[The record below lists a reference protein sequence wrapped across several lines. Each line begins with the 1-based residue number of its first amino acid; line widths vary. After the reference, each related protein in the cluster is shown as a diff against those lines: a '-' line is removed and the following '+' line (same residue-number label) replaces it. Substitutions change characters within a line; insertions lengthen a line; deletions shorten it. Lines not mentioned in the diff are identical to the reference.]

1 MNMRLLRIGVLIA
14 VAAGA
19 ISVALMMTYRLR
31 STPEPSRPQFEKN
44 KAVPPSAPQT
54 SNSPYKCV
62 TEGNPVV
69 AHGGGTL
76 LVNGFLIEVKPVA
89 DPSDPAGMMCQVSI
103 RSPNG
108 EIVFDGDN
116 NVGGIDID
124 PVTGKDLNGDGEPDA
139 VVVDDSG
146 SVHYNDYIYSI
157 ISLGQKP
164 GPIQQVEGIAHF
176 MDLNR
181 AGKIEIIVADS
192 LLGLHGLSTPD
203 SPSALLVLRLRGNT
217 LEEVGAEFPNFYDD
231 EIKEDLAELKNSNVT
246 VARAPNEQNKVLS
259 IVLDYLYSG
268 RSQQAR
274 SVLDQFWPP
283 DDRESVRKDI
293 VEEYCHGYRSRLG
306 LATDSVC
313 KAGDF

>member
-1 MNMRLLRIGVLIA
+1 MPRLLRIGLLIA
-14 VAAGA
+14 VAGGA
-19 ISVALMMTYRLR
+19 ITAALIMTYRLR
-31 STPEPSRPQFEKN
+31 SVPESPRQQPDKNISAAPAPSQ
-44 KAVPPSAPQT
+44 ASGSQ
-54 SNSPYKCV
+54 YKCA

-76 LVNGFLIEVKPVA
+76 QVNGFVIEVKPA
-89 DPSDPAGMMCQVSI
+89 TDACHISI

-108 EIVFDGDN
+108 EIIFDGDN
-116 NVGGIDID
+116 DVGGIDID
-124 PVTGKDLNGDGEPDA
+124 PITGKDLNGDGEPDA

-146 SVHYNDYIYSI
+146 SVHYDDYLYSI

-164 GPIQQVEGIAHF
+164 GPIQQVEGIVHF
-176 MDLNR
+176 MDLNGD
-181 AGKIEIIVADS
+181 GKMEIIVADH

-203 SPSALLVLRLRGNT
+203 SPSALLVLRLQGST
-217 LEEVGAEFPNFYDD
+217 LEEVGADFTNFYDD
-231 EIKEDLAELKNSNVT
+231 EIKQDLADLKKSNVT
-246 VARAPNEQNKVLS
+246 VAREPNEQTKVLS

-274 SVLDQFWPP
+274 SVLDQFWPA

-293 VEEYCHGYRSRLG
+293 VEEYCGGYRKRLG

>member
-1 MNMRLLRIGVLIA
+1 MPRLLRIGLLIA
-14 VAAGA
+14 VAGGA
-19 ISVALMMTYRLR
+19 ITAALVMTYRLR
-31 STPEPSRPQFEKN
+31 SAPEPPRQQPDKN
-44 KAVPPSAPQT
+44 ASAAPARSQT

-76 LVNGFLIEVKPVA
+76 QVNGFVIEVKATA

-176 MDLNR
+176 MDLNGD
-181 AGKIEIIVADS
+181 GKMEIIVADS

-203 SPSALLVLRLRGNT
+203 SPSALLVLRLQGNT
-217 LEEVGAEFPNFYDD
+217 LEEVGAEFPRFYDD
-231 EIKEDLAELKNSNVT
+231 EIKEDLADLKNSTVS
-246 VARAPNEQNKVLS
+246 VAREPNEQYKVLS

-268 RSQQAR
+268 RPQQAR
-274 SVLDQFWPP
+274 NVLEQFWPA

-293 VEEYCHGYRSRLG
+293 VEEYCRGYRQRLG

>member
-1 MNMRLLRIGVLIA
+1 MPRLLRIGLLIA
-14 VAAGA
+14 VAGGA
-19 ISVALMMTYRLR
+19 ITAALLLMYR
-31 STPEPSRPQFEKN
+31 Q
-44 KAVPPSAPQT
+44 SAPESPRQQPDKNIGAAPAPSQT

-76 LVNGFLIEVKPVA
+76 QVNGFTIEVQAVA

-124 PVTGKDLNGDGEPDA
+124 PITGKDLNGDGAPDA

-176 MDLNR
+176 MDLNGD
-181 AGKIEIIVADS
+181 GKMEIIVADS

-203 SPSALLVLRLRGNT
+203 SPSALLVLRLQGST
-217 LEEVGAEFPNFYDD
+217 LEEVGAEFTNFYDD
-231 EIKEDLAELKNSNVT
+231 EIKEDLADLKKSNIT
-246 VARAPNEQNKVLS
+246 VAREPNEQNKVLS

-274 SVLDQFWPP
+274 SVLDQFWPA

-293 VEEYCHGYRSRLG
+293 VEEYCGGYRKRLG